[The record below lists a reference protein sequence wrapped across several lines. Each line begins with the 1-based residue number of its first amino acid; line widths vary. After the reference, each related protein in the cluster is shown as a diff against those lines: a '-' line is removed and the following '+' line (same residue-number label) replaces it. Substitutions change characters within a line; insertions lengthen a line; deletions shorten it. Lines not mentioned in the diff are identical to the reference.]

1 MSGLAL
7 QRLAKER
14 KAWRRC
20 HPQGFIAGPAK
31 NPDGTLSLLTWECGI
46 PGKDGALVDPP
57 GLLMSP
63 RSPEEA
69 ESHQESRA
77 GVFDPPLF
85 HPNIYVSGI
94 VCLSLLESRRGWR
107 PTLSLTEILLGLQDL
122 LHHPDIGC
130 PVHAKAY
137 ITYIENQPEYD
148 ERARAQAKMS
158 AKMAARV

>member
-46 PGKDGALVDPP
+46 PGKDGTPWEG
-57 GLLMSP
+57 GLYRLRLYFEDCYPTLGP
-63 RSPEEA
+63 RC
-69 ESHQESRA
+69 
-77 GVFDPPLF
+77 VFDPPLF